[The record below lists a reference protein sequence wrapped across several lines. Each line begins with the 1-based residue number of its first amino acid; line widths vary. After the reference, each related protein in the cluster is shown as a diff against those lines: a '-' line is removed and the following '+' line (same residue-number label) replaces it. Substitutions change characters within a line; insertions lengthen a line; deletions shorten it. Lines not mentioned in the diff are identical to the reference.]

1 MTELF
6 TLKDCVLLALNP
18 GIMMSASEVC
28 KLANKLYH
36 REAKLQSVSS
46 LLHKLASTGYVER
59 IDGFGRNGG
68 YGYRKINHA
77 SD

>member
-18 GIMMSASEVC
+18 GITMSASGVG
-28 KLANKLYH
+28 KLVARLYH
-36 REAKLQSVSS
+36 KEAKLQSVSS
-46 LLHKLASTGYVER
+46 ILHKLASAGYVER

-68 YGYRKINHA
+68 YGYRKINHE
-77 SD
+77 